1 MATLLSCP
9 LPHRNCL
16 QRQFEPLNFVP
27 SHPRLINLC
36 YQSSRQKLYADVLA
50 VSSLS

>member
-16 QRQFEPLNFVP
+16 QRQFEPLNFAP
-27 SHPRLINLC
+27 PPPRLRNLC
-36 YQSSRQKLYADVLA
+36 HQSSGQKLCADVLA